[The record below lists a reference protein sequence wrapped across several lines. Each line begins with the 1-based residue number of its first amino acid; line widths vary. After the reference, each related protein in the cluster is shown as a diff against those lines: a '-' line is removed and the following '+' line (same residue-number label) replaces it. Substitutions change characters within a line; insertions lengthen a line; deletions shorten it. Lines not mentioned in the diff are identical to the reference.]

1 MLDIKDFSIFE
12 NQSGFDFKGFLIKI
26 ASYWKWFIISLMI
39 TFAIA
44 YQVNIRKEKI
54 YAMETLISVKEENN
68 PFFTSNTSLV
78 FNWGGTSDQ
87 VQAISTTL
95 QSRSHNELVVEKLQ
109 YYISYFVQGKY
120 NLMDAYG
127 AVPFYVSIDKNKGQI
142 AGNLIGIKFLSENVY
157 QIRIPFPGNSVSIV
171 TYSDNSYGQTAV
183 ARGEFVKQYKVGEQ
197 VSLPFLN
204 WKLQI
209 KDNPGF
215 YKGNEYF
222 VQFND
227 FDGTVSAYKGIAV
240 KSDDKGGSII
250 TLGMQGPNK
259 ARMVEYLNS
268 TVKMLIKRQLDD
280 KNQFATNTIDFIDS
294 TLVAMESQL
303 KETTNELKSFRK
315 DKNIFEIEDGGAKFS
330 SQILEFDIKRD
341 EITRKTAYYNSLKNY
356 LKNSVDYAKLPA
368 PSVAGIED
376 PNVVANISK
385 LISLSTQRSEM
396 AYAVKSDKIFKD
408 FDNQMEA
415 VKRVLLENIATAKT
429 SLQYDLT
436 MVNSKINETESTIK
450 QLPEDQQEL
459 IKIKRKYDLSD
470 NIYSTFLQKR
480 SEADIVKAANLSDI
494 HFIDPAKDIGG
505 GLIGPNTSVN
515 YVLALFLGLLIPL
528 LFVFGI
534 FFINNS
540 IQNTEDINKL
550 TQIPL
555 IGVVGLSKDD
565 TALAVFN
572 KPKSALSES
581 FRAIR
586 SSLQFLYK
594 KQEIDGAKTLMI
606 TSSVS
611 GEGKTFCS
619 LNIATVFALSE
630 KKTVIIGLD
639 LRKPKLF
646 DEFNLTN
653 EVGIVNYLIKQ
664 KNVDE
669 IINHTHIPFL
679 DVIISGPIPPNPAE
693 MIMSDRMKDLIDE
706 LKQKYDYIILDT
718 PPVGIVS
725 DALELAQYSDVVL
738 YIVRQNFTKKE
749 MITSLNNRVKRGEL
763 NNTSVI
769 LNGFENKAKY
779 GAGYGYGYGYGYGSG
794 YGYGNK
800 TYSNGYHDDDK
811 PKTIFE
817 KIKAKFRKNK
827 FKNKTGLEG

>member
-12 NQSGFDFKGFLIKI
+12 AETGFDFKGFLIKI
-26 ASYWKWFIISLMI
+26 GSYWKWFLLSLAI
-39 TFAIA
+39 TFTIA

-54 YAMETLISVKEENN
+54 YAMESVISVKEETN
-68 PFFTSNTSLV
+68 PLFTSNTSLV

-87 VQAISTTL
+87 VQTIATTL
-95 QSRSHNELVVEKLQ
+95 QSRSHNELVVDKLQ
-109 YYISYFVQGKY
+109 YYIGYLAQGKY
-120 NLMDAYG
+120 NLVDAYG
-127 AVPFYVSIDKNKGQI
+127 SVPFYVTIDKTRGQL
-142 AGNLIGIKFLSENVY
+142 AGTLIGIKFLSENEY
-157 QIRIPFPGNSVSIV
+157 EIRIPFGSNSASLI
-171 TYSDNSYGQTAV
+171 TYANNSYSNTNVAV
-183 ARGEFVKQYKVGEQ
+183 GEFVQKYKVGKQ

-227 FDGTVSAYKGIAV
+227 FDGTVSGYRGVSV
-240 KSDDKGGSII
+240 KSDDKGSSII
-250 TLGMQGPNK
+250 TLGMQGTNK

-268 TVKMLIKRQLDD
+268 TVKMLIKRQLDS
-280 KNQFATNTIDFIDS
+280 KNQFATNTIQFIDS
-294 TLVAMESQL
+294 TLVAMEAQL

-315 DKNIFEIEDGGAKFS
+315 DKNIYDIEGDGSKFS
-330 SQILEFDIKRD
+330 DKVLEYDVQKD
-341 EITRKTAYYNSLKNY
+341 ELSRKLAYYNSLKSY

-376 PNVVANISK
+376 PNIVTNISR

-396 AYAVKSDKIFKD
+396 AYAVKSEKIFKD

-415 VKRVLLENIATAKT
+415 VKKVLLENIATAKA
-429 SLQYDLT
+429 SLQYDMAL
-436 MVNSKINETESTIK
+436 VQSKINEAESTIK

-505 GLIGPNTSVN
+505 GLIGPRTSVN
-515 YVLALFLGLLIPL
+515 YVLALFLGLLFPL
-528 LFVFGI
+528 LLVFGI

-540 IQNTEDINKL
+540 IQNTEDISRL

-555 IGVVGLSKDD
+555 IGVIGLSKDTTD
-565 TALAVFN
+565 LAVYS

-586 SSLQFLYK
+586 SSLQYLYK
-594 KQEIDGAKTLMI
+594 QQQLEGAKTLMI

-646 DEFNLTN
+646 DEFNLAN
-653 EVGIVNYLIKQ
+653 DVGVVNYLIKQ
-664 KNVDE
+664 KTVDE
-669 IINHTHIPFL
+669 IINSTHIPFL
-679 DVIISGPIPPNPAE
+679 DVILSGPIPPNPAE
-693 MIMSDRMKDLIDE
+693 MIMSDGMKELIDE
-706 LKQKYDYIILDT
+706 LKKKYDYIILDT
-718 PPVGIVS
+718 PPVGLVS
-725 DALELAQYSDVVL
+725 DALELAQYCDVTL
-738 YIVRQNFTKKE
+738 YIVRQNFTKKD
-749 MITSLNNRVKRGEL
+749 MITLLNNRVKRGEL
-763 NNTSVI
+763 NNTSII
-769 LNGFENKAKY
+769 LNGFQNKAKY
-779 GAGYGYGYGYGYGSG
+779 GAGYGYGYGYGYGTT
-794 YGYGNK
+794 
-800 TYSNGYHDDDK
+800 TYSNGYNDEDK
-811 PKTIFE
+811 PKNIVE
-817 KIKAKFRKNK
+817 KVIHKLKGN
-827 FKNKTGLEG
+827 

>member
-12 NQSGFDFKGFLIKI
+12 AETGFDFKGFLIKI
-26 ASYWKWFIISLMI
+26 GSYWKWFLLSLAI
-39 TFAIA
+39 TFTIA

-54 YAMETLISVKEENN
+54 YAMESVISVKEETN
-68 PFFTSNTSLV
+68 PLFTSNTSLV

-87 VQAISTTL
+87 VQTIATTL
-95 QSRSHNELVVEKLQ
+95 QSRSHNELVVDKLQ
-109 YYISYFVQGKY
+109 YYIGYLAQGKY
-120 NLMDAYG
+120 NLVDAYG
-127 AVPFYVSIDKNKGQI
+127 SVPFYVTIDKTRGQL
-142 AGNLIGIKFLSENVY
+142 AGTLIGIKFLSENEY
-157 QIRIPFPGNSVSIV
+157 EIRIPFGSNSASLI
-171 TYSDNSYGQTAV
+171 TYANNSYSNTNVAV
-183 ARGEFVKQYKVGEQ
+183 GEFVQKYKVGKQ

-227 FDGTVSAYKGIAV
+227 FDGTVSGYRGVSV
-240 KSDDKGGSII
+240 KSDDKGSSII
-250 TLGMQGPNK
+250 TLGMQGTNK

-268 TVKMLIKRQLDD
+268 TVKMLIKRQLDS
-280 KNQFATNTIDFIDS
+280 KNQFATNTIQFIDS
-294 TLVAMESQL
+294 TLVAMEAQL

-315 DKNIFEIEDGGAKFS
+315 DKNIYDIEGDGSKFS
-330 SQILEFDIKRD
+330 DKVLEYDVQKD
-341 EITRKTAYYNSLKNY
+341 ELSRKLAYYNSLKSY

-376 PNVVANISK
+376 PNIVTNISR

-396 AYAVKSDKIFKD
+396 AYAVKSEKIFKD

-415 VKRVLLENIATAKT
+415 VKKVLLENITTAKT
-429 SLQYDLT
+429 SLQYDMAL
-436 MVNSKINETESTIK
+436 VQSKINEAESTIK

-505 GLIGPNTSVN
+505 GLIGPRTSVN
-515 YVLALFLGLLIPL
+515 YVLALFLGLLFPL
-528 LFVFGI
+528 LLVFGI

-540 IQNTEDINKL
+540 IQNTEDISRL

-555 IGVVGLSKDD
+555 IGVIGLSKDTTD
-565 TALAVFN
+565 LAVFS

-586 SSLQFLYK
+586 SSLQYLYK
-594 KQEIDGAKTLMI
+594 QQQLEGAKTLMI

-646 DEFNLTN
+646 DEFNLAN
-653 EVGIVNYLIKQ
+653 DVGVVNYLIKQ
-664 KNVDE
+664 KTVDE
-669 IINHTHIPFL
+669 IINSTHIPFL
-679 DVIISGPIPPNPAE
+679 DVILSGPIPPNPAE
-693 MIMSDRMKDLIDE
+693 MIMSDGMKELIDE
-706 LKQKYDYIILDT
+706 LKKKYDYIILDT
-718 PPVGIVS
+718 PPVGLVS
-725 DALELAQYSDVVL
+725 DALELAQYCDVTL
-738 YIVRQNFTKKE
+738 YIVRQNFTKKD
-749 MITSLNNRVKRGEL
+749 MITLLNNRVKRGEL
-763 NNTSVI
+763 NNTSII
-769 LNGFENKAKY
+769 LNGFQNKAKY
-779 GAGYGYGYGYGYGSG
+779 GAGYGYGYGYGYGTT
-794 YGYGNK
+794 
-800 TYSNGYHDDDK
+800 TYSNGYNDEDK
-811 PKTIFE
+811 PKNIVE
-817 KIKAKFRKNK
+817 KVIHKLKGN
-827 FKNKTGLEG
+827 

>member
-26 ASYWKWFIISLMI
+26 ASYWKWFVLSLII
-39 TFAIA
+39 TFSIA
-44 YQVNIRKEKI
+44 YQVNVRKEKI
-54 YAMETLISVKEENN
+54 YGMETIIAVKEENN

-87 VQAISTTL
+87 VQTISTTL
-95 QSRSHNELVVEKLQ
+95 QSRSHNELVVDKLQ
-109 YYISYFVQGKY
+109 YYIGYLTQGKY
-120 NLMDAYG
+120 NLIDAYG
-127 AVPFYVSIDKNKGQI
+127 AVPFYVSIDKNKSQI
-142 AGNLIGIKFLSENVY
+142 AGNPIGIKFLSENVY
-157 QIRIPFPGNSVSIV
+157 QIRIPFQSNSVSIV
-171 TYSDNSYGQTAV
+171 SYSNNSYGQTAV
-183 ARGEFVKQYKVGEQ
+183 AKGDFIKQYRVGEQ

-227 FDGTVSAYKGIAV
+227 FDTTVSDYKGINV

-250 TLGMQGPNK
+250 TIGMQGTNK

-268 TVKMLIKRQLDD
+268 TVKMLIKRQLDS
-280 KNQFATNTIDFIDS
+280 KNQFATNTIEFIDS
-294 TLVAMESQL
+294 TMIALESQL
-303 KETTNELKSFRK
+303 KETTKELRSFRK
-315 DKNIFEIEDGGAKFS
+315 DKNIYDIEGDGAKFS
-330 SQILEFDIKRD
+330 DKVLEFDVKKD
-341 EITRKTAYYNSLKNY
+341 EVTRKIAYYNSLKSY
-356 LKNSVDYAKLPA
+356 LKNSVDYAKLSA

-376 PNVVANISK
+376 PNIVVNVSK

-415 VKRVLLENIATAKT
+415 VKRVLLENITSAKA
-429 SLQYDLT
+429 SLQYDLA

-494 HFIDPAKDIGG
+494 HFIDSAKDIGG
-505 GLIGPNTSVN
+505 GLIGPKMAVN
-515 YVLALFLGLLIPL
+515 YVLALFLGFLIPL
-528 LFVFGI
+528 LFVIGI
-534 FFINNS
+534 FLINNS
-540 IQNTEDINKL
+540 IQNTEDIHKL
-550 TQIPL
+550 TTIPL
-555 IGVVGLSKDD
+555 IGVVGLSKDETD
-565 TALAVFN
+565 LAVYN
-572 KPKSALSES
+572 NPKSALSES

-594 KQEIDGAKTLMI
+594 KQQLDGAKTLMI

-639 LRKPKLF
+639 LRKPKIF
-646 DEFNLTN
+646 DDFNLTN

-664 KNVDE
+664 KTVDE

-679 DVIISGPIPPNPAE
+679 DVIVSGPIPPNPAE
-693 MIMSDRMKDLIDE
+693 MIMSDGMKELIEE
-706 LKQKYDYIILDT
+706 LKKKYDYIILDT
-718 PPVGIVS
+718 PPVGLVS
-725 DALELAQYSDVVL
+725 DALELAQYCDVTL

-749 MITSLNNRVKRGEL
+749 MITLLNNRVKRGEL
-763 NNTSVI
+763 NNTSII
-769 LNGFENKAKY
+769 LNGFQNKAKY
-779 GAGYGYGYGYGYGSG
+779 GAGYGYGYGYGYGS
-794 YGYGNK
+794 
-800 TYSNGYHDDDK
+800 TAYSNGYQDDDNPK
-811 PKTIFE
+811 PIFE
-817 KIKAKFRKNK
+817 RIIAKFRKNK
-827 FKNKTGLEG
+827 SKI